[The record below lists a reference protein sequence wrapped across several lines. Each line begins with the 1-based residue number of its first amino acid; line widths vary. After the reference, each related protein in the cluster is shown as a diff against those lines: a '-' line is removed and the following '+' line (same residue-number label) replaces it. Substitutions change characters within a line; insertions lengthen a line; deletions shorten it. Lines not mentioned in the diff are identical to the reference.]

1 MNIYLDHIS
10 KRFGREWIF
19 KDVCLQFEG
28 AKTYALTGSNGSG
41 KSTLLQVIAGFMHPG
56 KGTMKYQNELGKMYQ
71 EHEIASA
78 ISCCTPYMELIEELS
93 LDEFFQYHFR
103 FKKPIMPINDIVD
116 QIGLGEHRNKFIVH
130 FSSGMKQRVKL
141 AQAIFADT
149 EVLLLDEPCS
159 NLDAAGIEQYHQ
171 FMQQWLGNRLLIV
184 ASNDADE
191 YSMCSEHISMHQL
204 KPVSHD
210 SNK

>member
-1 MNIYLDHIS
+1 
-10 KRFGREWIF
+10 
-19 KDVCLQFEG
+19 
-28 AKTYALTGSNGSG
+28 
-41 KSTLLQVIAGFMHPG
+41 
-56 KGTMKYQNELGKMYQ
+56 
-71 EHEIASA
+71 
-78 ISCCTPYMELIEELS
+78 
-93 LDEFFQYHFR
+93 
-103 FKKPIMPINDIVD
+103 
-116 QIGLGEHRNKFIVH
+116 VH

-191 YSMCSEHISMHQL
+191 YRMCSEHISMHQL

-210 SNK
+210 SGK

>member
-1 MNIYLDHIS
+1 MNIQLDHIS

-19 KDVCLQFEG
+19 KEVCLQFEQG
-28 AKTYALTGSNGSG
+28 KTYALTGSNGSG
-41 KSTLLQVIAGFMHPG
+41 KSTLLQVIAGFMQPGQGTIQYSHPNG
-56 KGTMKYQNELGKMYQ
+56 EIYR
-71 EHEIASA
+71 EHEIASS

-93 LDEFFQYHFR
+93 LDEFFHYHFR
-103 FKKPIMPINDIVD
+103 FKKPIMPILEMIDHL
-116 QIGLGEHRNKFIVH
+116 GLIPHRNKHIAH

-141 AQAIFADT
+141 AQAIFSDT

-171 FMQQWLGNRLLIV
+171 FMNQWLGNRLLIV

-191 YSMCSEHISMHQL
+191 YRMCSEHISMHSL
-204 KPVSHD
+204 KPN
-210 SNK
+210 SNESIK